1 MSCQLPIAA
10 TLLLRSV
17 SGALVEDRQ
26 QPTPKAYG
34 PVRAISIKNPESRS
48 PALGLFEAELEQFLA
63 GEMLRSLP
71 C

>member
-1 MSCQLPIAA
+1 M
-10 TLLLRSV
+10 SV

-26 QPTPKAYG
+26 QPTAKAYG
-34 PVRAISIKNPESRS
+34 PVRAISTKNPESRS
-48 PALGLFEAELEQFLA
+48 AALGLFEAELEQFLA